1 MTDETRAERLFAHR
15 CPNGHLTYPAHPLC
29 PTCDEAQVETVDL
42 TDERGVV
49 LTWTRV
55 EATPPGVRQ
64 PNTLALVEFEVGTET
79 VRILAG
85 TTADVQTGDEVS
97 PVYVEQLR
105 DPEQSVRAGTGQ
117 EWDGFRFEPV
127 Q

>member
-1 MTDETRAERLFAHR
+1 MRITQT
-15 CPNGHLTYPAHPLC
+15 
-29 PTCDEAQVETVDL
+29 Q
-42 TDERGVV
+42 
-49 LTWTRV
+49 
-55 EATPPGVRQ
+55 
-64 PNTLALVEFEVGTET
+64 
-79 VRILAG
+79 ILAAVFAVILTISMVGPVAGAALADG
-85 TTADVQTGDEVS
+85 TTADVQTGDKVS